1 MEFSKELSIGNRVLD
16 SEHRKLHSII
26 NDIIRLMAARDV
38 AAIWAAF
45 ELLENTLCAYF
56 AIEEEIAQAINF
68 DFSKHQLA
76 HQKLLGEFKRIKDEL
91 RASDGMW
98 HRFEE
103 KGYIDS
109 LKTCLLKHIKEDAQ
123 SLKILLET
131 NFYDFK
137 PN

>member
-16 SEHRKLHSII
+16 SEHRKLNRII

-38 AAIWAAF
+38 AAVFAAF
-45 ELLENTLCAYF
+45 ELLENSLYVYF
-56 AIEEEIAQAINF
+56 TIEEEIALAINF
-68 DFSKHQLA
+68 DFAQHKLA

-91 RASDGMW
+91 SISNGM
-98 HRFEE
+98 RPEFEE
-103 KGYIDS
+103 KGYTDS
-109 LKTCLLKHIKEDAQ
+109 LKACLIKHIKEDAQ

>member
-16 SEHRKLHSII
+16 SEHRKLNRII

-38 AAIWAAF
+38 AAVFAAF
-45 ELLENTLCAYF
+45 ELLENSLYVYF
-56 AIEEEIAQAINF
+56 TIEEEIALAINF
-68 DFSKHQLA
+68 DFAQHKLA

-91 RASDGMW
+91 RISNGMR

-103 KGYIDS
+103 NGYIDS
-109 LKTCLLKHIKEDAQ
+109 LKTCLLKHIKEDAR